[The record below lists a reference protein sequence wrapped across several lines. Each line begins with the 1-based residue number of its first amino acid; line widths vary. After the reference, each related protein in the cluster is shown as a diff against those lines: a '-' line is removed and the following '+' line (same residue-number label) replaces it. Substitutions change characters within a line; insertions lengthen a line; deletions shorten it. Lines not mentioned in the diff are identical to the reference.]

1 MKILLLAGGESN
13 ERAVSL
19 DSGKAIYN
27 ALQKIGHIVYA
38 IDPISGK
45 SLLNSDGTYMEYQKD
60 EDGRAIVPPRASGW
74 SLAKTLG
81 SPAFQD
87 IDVVFLAMHGGFGE
101 DGMLQ
106 CLLEIAGQKHTGSEM
121 EASAIAMDKAI
132 AKRLCL
138 SADIETAPFSLYKLD
153 PENISD
159 DVLDEIDTKF
169 TYPVI
174 VKPNDG
180 GSTIALT
187 KVESKD
193 RLLEALRICAIESPN
208 VMVEQFI
215 AGKEITAAILDGEAL
230 PLVEIRPHEGMY
242 DYKAKYTKGSTD
254 YIVPA
259 EISEKVTK
267 KIQEAA
273 SEIYKIIGCAG
284 LARADFILD
293 KKDNFYFLEINTLPG
308 MTELSLAPMAAKA
321 HGLEFEELLNRMIES
336 ALQMKIK

>member
-27 ALQKIGHIVYA
+27 SLQKIGHIVYA
-38 IDPISGK
+38 IDPLSGK
-45 SLLNSDGTYMEYQKD
+45 SLLNSDGTYIDYPKD
-60 EDGRAIVPPRASGW
+60 ESGRAIIPPRASGW

-87 IDVVFLAMHGGFGE
+87 IDVVFISMHGGFGE

-106 CLLEIAGQKHTGSEM
+106 CLLEIAGKKHTGSEM

-132 AKRLCL
+132 AKRLCI
-138 SADIETAPFSLYKLD
+138 SADIKTAPFTLYKLTPND
-153 PENISD
+153 ISD
-159 DVLDEIDTKF
+159 EIIDEIDKKF
-169 TYPVI
+169 ELPVI
-174 VKPNDG
+174 IKPNDG

-193 RLLEALRICAIESPN
+193 RLYEALKLCAEESPN
-208 VMVEQFI
+208 VLVEQFI
-215 AGKEITAAILDGEAL
+215 SGKEITAAVLDGEPL
-230 PLVEIRPHEGMY
+230 PLVEIRPHDGLY
-242 DYKAKYTKGSTD
+242 DYHAKYTKGSTD

-259 EISEKVTK
+259 EISDKITK
-267 KIQEAA
+267 KIQSAA
-273 SEIYKIIGCAG
+273 VEIYKIIGCAG

-293 KKDNFYFLEINTLPG
+293 KKDNFYFLELNTLPG
-308 MTELSLAPMAAKA
+308 MTELSLAPMAAKE
-321 HGLEFEELLNRMIES
+321 HGLDFEELLNRMIES

>member
-19 DSGKAIYN
+19 DSGQAIYD
-27 ALQKIGHIVYA
+27 ALQRLEHIVYA

-45 SLLNSDGTYMEYQKD
+45 SLLNSDGTYIEYPTD
-60 EDGRAIVPPRASGW
+60 ESGRAIVPPRASGW

-87 IDVVFLAMHGGFGE
+87 IDIVFIAMHGGFGE

-106 CLLEIAGQKHTGSEM
+106 CLLEIAGRKHTGSEM

-132 AKRLCL
+132 AKRLCF
-138 SADIETAPFSLYKLD
+138 SADIKTAKFKNYRIQDGEVS
-153 PENISD
+153 
-159 DVLDEIDTKF
+159 DEIVNEIINNFKL
-169 TYPVI
+169 PVI

-180 GSTIALT
+180 GSTIALS
-187 KVESKD
+187 KVNKKEE
-193 RLLEALRICAIESPN
+193 LLDALRLCANESQN
-208 VMVEQFI
+208 VLIEQFI
-215 AGKEITAAILDGEAL
+215 SGREITAAVLDGKAL
-230 PLVEIRPHEGMY
+230 PIVEIKTQNELY
-242 DYKAKYTKGSTD
+242 DYEAKYKKGLTE

-259 EISEKVTK
+259 KISDELTV

-273 SEIYKIIGCAG
+273 VEIYEIIGCAG

-293 KKDNFYFLEINTLPG
+293 EKNDFYFLELNTLPG

-321 HGLEFEELLNRMIES
+321 SGLDFDNLIKRMIES
-336 ALQMKIK
+336 AQEMKLK